1 MFKTHRVPCCAGLW
15 ILKASGGGGGGT
27 ALTLNDTFCGGI
39 CLRARM
45 WIPASSLRGDIRMRV
60 ATDRGRFFSGSL
72 PSAFWSP
79 CEDKQ
84 ETGAGAQ
91 YLFLTVSSCREPYF
105 VSIGNTLLNTDS
117 LTANVTSWK
126 TPTPAFQAWS
136 RERFTLLRAAGTVM
150 WLPLMWQYLAHM
162 ASVPPDP
169 QHNHCIGFPSW
180 CPLCIHGSPNASIRF
195 LVNGFIYMEK
205 CPPPPGV
212 WTSRLESLPALPFA
226 LSCMWMEALV
236 DCDLTS
242 LFVRSHSLVGWI
254 WPWDSSPS

>member
-1 MFKTHRVPCCAGLW
+1 MWRQARD
-15 ILKASGGGGGGT
+15 GGVGRGGT
-27 ALTLNDTFCGGI
+27 VSLSHSLELQGAIFCLNWKHFIEYRQLDSKCYQ
-39 CLRARM
+39 LKN
-45 WIPASSLRGDIRMRV
+45 PN
-60 ATDRGRFFSGSL
+60 
-72 PSAFWSP
+72 
-79 CEDKQ
+79 
-84 ETGAGAQ
+84 AG
-91 YLFLTVSSCREPYF
+91 VP
-105 VSIGNTLLNTDS
+105 G
-117 LTANVTSWK
+117 
-126 TPTPAFQAWS
+126 
-136 RERFTLLRAAGTVM
+136 RFTLLRAAGAAM